1 MLKIIISIITILS
14 FCILVIL
21 LNTTTPVIAGPFGIL
36 AIFIFA
42 YLTLIG
48 FTTFFLYGMS
58 RIIAHLSTV
67 FISRK
72 PFEALNFKRSYYYS
86 TIVAAAPIMLIG
98 LQSVGDVGFYEYLL
112 MIIFIVL
119 GCLYVSKRIN

>member
-21 LNTTTPVIAGPFGIL
+21 LNITTPVIAGPFGIL

-48 FTTFFLYGMS
+48 VTTFFIYGMS

-72 PFEALNFKRSYYYS
+72 PFEALNFKRAYYYS
-86 TIVAAAPIMLIG
+86 TIIAAAPIMLIG

-112 MIIFIVL
+112 MLIFIAL

>member
-119 GCLYVSKRIN
+119 GCLYVSRRIN

>member
-1 MLKIIISIITILS
+1 MLKIIISIITVLS

-48 FTTFFLYGMS
+48 IATFFIYGMS

-67 FISRK
+67 FISKK

-86 TIVAAAPIMLIG
+86 TIIAAAPIMLIG

-112 MIIFIVL
+112 MV
-119 GCLYVSKRIN
+119 

>member
-1 MLKIIISIITILS
+1 VSICL
-14 FCILVIL
+14 LVIL

-42 YLTLIG
+42 YLSMIG
-48 FTTFFLYGMS
+48 LTTIFIYGMS
-58 RIIAHLSTV
+58 RIISHLSIV

-72 PFEALNFKRSYYYS
+72 PFESLDFKQSYYYS
-86 TIVAAAPIMLIG
+86 TVIAAAPIMLIG
-98 LQSVGDVGFYEYLL
+98 LQSVGAVGFKEYLL
-112 MIIFIVL
+112 MFIFVII

>member
-1 MLKIIISIITILS
+1 MLKIIISIITVLS

-48 FTTFFLYGMS
+48 IATFFIYGMS

-67 FISRK
+67 FISKK

-86 TIVAAAPIMLIG
+86 TIIAAAPIMLIG

-112 MIIFIVL
+112 MLIFIVL
-119 GCLYVSKRIN
+119 GCLYISKRIN